1 MLTWLSPSKARRAR
15 LWIQGV
21 LIRKYMVVYNNNSK
35 ISMFNYYVSMVPCKL
50 PFSLSGVRPP
60 TMAVPEEET
69 VNAEERIKKL

>member
-1 MLTWLSPSKARRAR
+1 
-15 LWIQGV
+15 
-21 LIRKYMVVYNNNSK
+21 MVVYNNNSK
-35 ISMFNYYVSMVPCKL
+35 ISMFNYYVSMIPCKL